1 MSLEQNKEFQK
12 LISERYDLL
21 DQKNSVDEETF
32 NTNLEILDLRIDE
45 QKKINLSNE
54 AILIN
59 EVRSITNNYKDKG
72 EIY

>member
-1 MSLEQNKEFQK
+1 MSLEQNKEYQK

-21 DQKNSVDEETF
+21 DQKNSLDENIF
-32 NTNLEILDLRIDE
+32 KTNLEILDLRIDE

-59 EVRSITNNYKDKG
+59 EVRNITNNLSL
-72 EIY
+72 IHI